1 MEESKYTAN
10 LTQGLGL
17 IDETLAILEL
27 WTPGMSSAQLNE
39 VALKSGLFSS
49 MTARRLRNIVTE
61 VIKSRYLTDEA
72 RPARLI
78 KMLVGKFDKRVVSQ
92 MMYYYTC
99 LANRILLD
107 FVREVYW
114 PAYSAGRESVSSEMA
129 RRFVQEA
136 VAEGKTTKP
145 WSESVIRR
153 NAAYLIGACSD
164 FDLLEDL
171 RSTEKRIKSITADSN
186 VALIIAYRLHL
197 SGLGNNAVVAHEDW
211 ALFGMDR
218 NDVIE
223 TLKRNSIKGGLIVQ
237 VAGEVVSI
245 SWRYKSLE
253 ELVNGIA

>member
-99 LANRILLD
+99 LANRILFD
-107 FVREVYW
+107 FVKGRPVKVFPELYEPDQREEGDRVVE
-114 PAYSAGRESVSSEMA
+114 AGGGAKREHSVGAQTA
-129 RRFVQEA
+129 RHEVERGLNHIA
-136 VAEGKTTKP
+136 VA
-145 WSESVIRR
+145 V
-153 NAAYLIGACSD
+153 
-164 FDLLEDL
+164 LEDGVPG
-171 RSTEKRIKSITADSN
+171 E
-186 VALIIAYRLHL
+186 HL
-197 SGLGNNAVVAHEDW
+197 
-211 ALFGMDR
+211 
-218 NDVIE
+218 
-223 TLKRNSIKGGLIVQ
+223 
-237 VAGEVVSI
+237 VAGIE
-245 SWRYKSLE
+245 
-253 ELVNGIA
+253 